1 MLKRHVDSSIPA
13 GKSDLSSEHQVSLH
27 GKLRKTW
34 ADVFEEPEDFSAFSE
49 QLPPERSEVPL
60 LVQNAEEEGWS
71 FGDGS
76 WKGL

>member
-13 GKSDLSSEHQVSLH
+13 GKSDLSKTPKPVSLH

-60 LVQNAEEEGWS
+60 LVQNAEEEG
-71 FGDGS
+71 
-76 WKGL
+76 